1 MIRSLE
7 SLIGRFE
14 AGYLG
19 RREFIQGV
27 LALATAAIVPGEV
40 RAAQRTSGGLARPRA
55 ASLNHVTL
63 AVSDIERSSEF
74 YGRVLGATEVSRQPN
89 GINLGLGGDSFL
101 GLYDID
107 PPPRIHHFCVGVEG
121 FEIEEAAEELR
132 SVGVA
137 PTIRQDRPELYFQD
151 PDGVTVQ
158 LSPVDYRG

>member
-1 MIRSLE
+1 M
-7 SLIGRFE
+7 
-14 AGYLG
+14 
-19 RREFIQGV
+19 QGV

-40 RAAQRTSGGLARPRA
+40 RAAQRTSGGLAPPRA